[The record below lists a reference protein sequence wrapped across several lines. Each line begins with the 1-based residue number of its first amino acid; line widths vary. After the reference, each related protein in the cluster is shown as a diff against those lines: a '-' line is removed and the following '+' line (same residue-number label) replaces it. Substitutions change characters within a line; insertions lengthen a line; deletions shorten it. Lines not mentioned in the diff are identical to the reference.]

1 MSQPE
6 PNALPA
12 GAGMTPLRR
21 FGVTLAVVVLLLDQ
35 ASKLWLLFGA
45 RIAEEG
51 PFQITSFLEFVLAWN
66 RGISYGLFQQ
76 STDIGRWLLVAVS
89 FLAPIWLGRWMWRS
103 DDRLTVASL
112 ALIIGGALGNG
123 IDRAVFGAVVDF
135 VHVHFGSFSWYIF
148 NIADAAIVVGVAG
161 LLYESFRPGAGKAV
175 SH

>member
-1 MSQPE
+1 
-6 PNALPA
+6 
-12 GAGMTPLRR
+12 
-21 FGVTLAVVVLLLDQ
+21 
-35 ASKLWLLFGA
+35 
-45 RIAEEG
+45 
-51 PFQITSFLEFVLAWN
+51 
-66 RGISYGLFQQ
+66 
-76 STDIGRWLLVAVS
+76 
-89 FLAPIWLGRWMWRS
+89 MWRS

>member
-1 MSQPE
+1 MSPHD
-6 PNALPA
+6 PNMLPA
-12 GAGMTPLRR
+12 GPGMTPLRR
-21 FGVTLAVVVLLLDQ
+21 FGVVLALVVLLLDQ

-45 RIAEEG
+45 RLAEEG

-76 STDIGRWLLVAVS
+76 STDIGRWALVAVS

-103 DDRLTVASL
+103 PDRLTVASL
-112 ALIIGGALGNG
+112 ALIIGGAIGNG

-161 LLYESFRPGAGKAV
+161 LLYESFLPAAGKAV